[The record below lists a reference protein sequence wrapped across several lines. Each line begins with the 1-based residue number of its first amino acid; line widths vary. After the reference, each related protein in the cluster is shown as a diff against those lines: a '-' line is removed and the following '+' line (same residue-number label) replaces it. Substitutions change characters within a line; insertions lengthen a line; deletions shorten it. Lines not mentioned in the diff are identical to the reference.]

1 MNAEAQTKITAGHL
15 QRKAYLYVRQSTLH
29 QVLEN
34 TESTRRQYDLRQRAV
49 ALGWPSEDIIV
60 LDEDQAQSGASTA
73 GREAFQ
79 RLVTEVSMG
88 RAGIVLGLEV
98 SRLAR
103 NSADWHR
110 LLEICAV
117 TNTLILDEDGIY
129 DPAYFNDRMLLG
141 LKGTLSEAELHFMR
155 ARMRGGLLNKAK
167 RGDLVLPLPIGL
179 VYDSEQR
186 VVLDPDQ
193 QVQGTL
199 RLFFETFRRTGAA
212 SATVKTFE
220 KEGIPFPRR
229 AMGRGVRGD
238 LLWGK
243 LELCQ
248 ALHILRN
255 PRYAGAFFY
264 GRTRSRKKL
273 DGSFSVIPLPRDQ
286 WHTLLVGAH
295 PGYISW
301 EEYER
306 NQRVLRDNA
315 LAYGTDHR
323 MSPPREGPA
332 LLQGLLICGICG
344 YRMTVHYHRYAR
356 GLTPEYLCQ
365 RRTAVRNGEN
375 RCQALC
381 GMEIDQAIG
390 NLLLET
396 LTPLALEVALNVQQ
410 EFQSRLE
417 DADRLRRA
425 QVDRAGYEADLA
437 RRRYMQVDP
446 QNRLVADS
454 LESDWNQKLRALAE
468 ARQEYERQR
477 QADQQ
482 MLTEQ
487 QRSQIMALATDFPRL
502 WRDSNTP
509 DRERK
514 RMLRLLVEDVT
525 VLKDK
530 QITVH
535 VRFKGGA
542 TKTLMIPRPV
552 NEMGQ
557 SKTSPEAVAEIDR
570 MLDHHGYRE
579 IASMLNAR
587 GFLTGTGRP
596 FDAQAVARICRT
608 RRLKSRYNRLREAG
622 FLTSKEMAETL
633 DVCEKTIREW
643 RRNGLIQGH
652 ACIDGNL
659 YLYEAPRQDLPPK
672 NKGSKLIDRLRN
684 MKVVHSRGQEVQYE
698 A

>member
-15 QRKAYLYVRQSTLH
+15 QRKAYLYIRQSTLH

-49 ALGWPSEDIIV
+49 ALGWSFEDIIV

-179 VYDSEQR
+179 VYDGEDR
-186 VVLDPDQ
+186 VVLDPDR
-193 QVQGTL
+193 QVQETL

-212 SATVKTFE
+212 SAVVKAFE
-220 KEGIPFPRR
+220 KQGISFPRR
-229 AMGRGVRGD
+229 AMGKAVRGD

-273 DGSFSVIPLPRDQ
+273 EGGFSVIPLPRDQ
-286 WHTLLVGAH
+286 WHTLLLGTH

-306 NQRVLRDNA
+306 NQRILHDNA
-315 LAYGTDHR
+315 LAYGTDHHT
-323 MSPPREGPA
+323 SPPREGPA
-332 LLQGLLICGICG
+332 LLQGLLICGLCG
-344 YRMTVHYHRYAR
+344 FRMTVHYHRYVR

-365 RRTAVRNGEN
+365 RRTAVRNAEN
-375 RCQALC
+375 RCQAIC
-381 GMEIDQAIG
+381 GTGLDQAIG
-390 NLLLET
+390 NLLIET

-425 QVDRAGYEADLA
+425 QVDRAAYEAELA

-454 LESDWNQKLRALAE
+454 LEADWNQKLRALAE
-468 ARQEYERQR
+468 AKQEYERQR

-487 QRSQIMALATDFPRL
+487 QRSQILALATDFPRL
-502 WRDSNTP
+502 WRDPNTP

-514 RMLRLLVEDVT
+514 RMLRLLLEDVT
-525 VLKDK
+525 VLKGK
-530 QITVH
+530 EITVH

-542 TKTLMIPRPV
+542 TKTLMLPLTV

-557 SKTSPEAVAEIDR
+557 HKTSTEAVAEIDR
-570 MLDHHGYRE
+570 MLDHHGYCE

-596 FDAQAVARICRT
+596 FNGLSVAQICRT
-608 RRLKSRYNRLREAG
+608 RHLKSRYNRLRKAG
-622 FLTSKEMAETL
+622 FLTSKEMAKTL

-643 RRNGLIQGH
+643 RRNGLLRGQ

-659 YLYEAPRQDLPPK
+659 YLYEAPPQDLPPK
-672 NKGSKLIDRLRN
+672 NKGIKLIDRRRN
-684 MKVVHSRGQEVQYE
+684 MKVVHACGQEVQYE

>member
-1 MNAEAQTKITAGHL
+1 MNAEVQTKVTASHL
-15 QRKAYLYVRQSTLH
+15 QRKAYLYIRQSTLH

-49 ALGWPSEDIIV
+49 ALGWPFEDIIV
-60 LDEDQAQSGASTA
+60 LDEDQAHSAASTA

-179 VYDSEQR
+179 VYDGQDR

-212 SATVKTFE
+212 SAVVKTFE
-220 KEGIPFPRR
+220 KDGIPFPRR
-229 AMGRGVRGD
+229 AMGRGVRDD

-273 DGSFSVIPLPRDQ
+273 EGGFSVIPLPRDQ

-301 EEYER
+301 EEYDR
-306 NQRVLRDNA
+306 NQRILHDNA

-332 LLQGLLICGICG
+332 LLQGLLICGLCG
-344 YRMTVHYHRYAR
+344 CRMTVHYHRYTR

-375 RCQALC
+375 RCQAIC
-381 GMEIDQAIG
+381 GTELDQAIG
-390 NLLLET
+390 NLLIET

-454 LESDWNQKLRALAE
+454 LEADWNQKLRALADSK
-468 ARQEYERQR
+468 QEYERQR

-482 MLTEQ
+482 MLSEQ
-487 QRSQIMALATDFPRL
+487 QRTQILALATDFPRL
-502 WRDSNTP
+502 WGDPHTP

-514 RMLRLLVEDVT
+514 RMLRLLIEDVT

-530 QITVH
+530 QITAH

-542 TKTLMIPRPV
+542 SKTLMLPLPV

-557 SKTSPEAVAEIDR
+557 HKTSPKAVAEIDR
-570 MLDHHGYRE
+570 MLDRYGYRE
-579 IASMLNAR
+579 IASMLNAS

-596 FDAQAVARICRT
+596 FDGQAVAQICRT
-608 RRLKSRYNRLREAG
+608 RRLKSRYDRLREAG
-622 FLTSKEMAETL
+622 FLTSKEIAKTL
-633 DVCEKTIREW
+633 DVCEKTIGEW
-643 RRNGLIQGH
+643 RRNGLIHGEG
-652 ACIDGNL
+652 CTDGNL
-659 YLYEAPRQDLPPK
+659 YLYETPPLDLPPK
-672 NKGSKLIDRLRN
+672 NKGIKLIDRGRN
-684 MKVVHSRGQEVQYE
+684 MKVVHARGQEVQYE

>member
-1 MNAEAQTKITAGHL
+1 MNSEALTKVASGHL
-15 QRKAYLYVRQSTLH
+15 QRKAYLYIRQSTLH

-49 ALGWPSEDIIV
+49 ALGWPLEDIIV
-60 LDEDQAQSGASTA
+60 LDEDQGQSGTSAA
-73 GREAFQ
+73 GREGFQ
-79 RLVTEVSMG
+79 KLVTEVSMG

-117 TNTLILDEDGIY
+117 TGTLILDADGIY
-129 DPAYFNDRMLLG
+129 DPACFNDRMLLG

-167 RGDLVLPLPIGL
+167 RGELVLPLPIGL
-179 VYDSEQR
+179 TYEGEGR

-212 SATVKTFE
+212 SAAVRAFDKQ
-220 KEGIPFPRR
+220 GIPFPRR
-229 AMGRGVRGD
+229 PMDKPVQGD

-243 LELCQ
+243 LQLCQ
-248 ALHILRN
+248 ALNILRN

-264 GRTRSRKKL
+264 GRTRSRRKP
-273 DGSFSVIPLPRDQ
+273 GGGFSLIRLPRDQ

-306 NQRVLRDNA
+306 NQRILHDNA
-315 LAYGTDHR
+315 LAYGADHR
-323 MSPPREGPA
+323 RSPPREGPA
-332 LLQGLLICGICG
+332 LLQGLILCGLCG
-344 YRMTVHYHRYAR
+344 FRMTVHYHHYGR

-365 RRTAVRNGEN
+365 QRTAVRSAES
-375 RCQALC
+375 RCQAFC
-381 GMEIDQAIG
+381 GTGLDRAIG
-390 NLLLET
+390 NLLIET

-417 DADRLRRA
+417 DADRLRRT
-425 QVDRAGYEADLA
+425 QVDRAGYEAELA

-446 QNRLVADS
+446 EHRLVADS
-454 LESDWNQKLRALAE
+454 LEADWNQKLRALAD
-468 ARQEYERQR
+468 AKQEYERQR
-477 QADQQ
+477 QVDQQ
-482 MLTEQ
+482 MLNEQ
-487 QRSQIMALATDFPRL
+487 QRTQILGLATDFPKL
-502 WRDSNTP
+502 WRDPNTP

-530 QITVH
+530 QITAH

-542 TKTLMIPRPV
+542 SKTLMLPLPV
-552 NEMGQ
+552 SGFEQ
-557 SKTSPEAVAEIDR
+557 HRTSAELTAEIDR

-579 IASMLNAR
+579 IASILNGR
-587 GFLTGTGRP
+587 GFRTGVGMP
-596 FDAQAVARICRT
+596 FNGTSVGLICRT
-608 RRLKSRYNRLREAG
+608 RRLKSRYNRLRDAG
-622 FLTSKEMAETL
+622 LFTLKEMARKL
-633 DVCEKTIREW
+633 DVCEATVRKW
-643 RRNGLIQGH
+643 RRHGLIRGQ
-652 ACIDGNL
+652 ACDDSNQ
-659 YLYEAPRQDLPPK
+659 YLYEDPRPDLPSK
-672 NKGSKLIDRLRN
+672 NKGIKLIARRRDSQDVN
-684 MKVVHSRGQEVQYE
+684 ACSQEVQYE